1 MPRFSTPHPY
11 ENLASLTSPV
21 HHSLE
26 NDSDEKVLERKF
38 HRLSHIE
45 QDRVISL
52 IGERAIQEQ
61 ENDDTLFL
69 SDLRFGDQRPN
80 GADHERDSPD
90 VHTPSTPVQQTQVD
104 PDDKLMLGTGTE
116 RPPLSRSASAE
127 VAKARQVMGI
137 DSPRV
142 PLSERRLK
150 RRKGRMLSGLLSPR
164 LIKDEALELKQF
176 ALSPLEK
183 RVNGFS
189 PVSRSTNGSGRSS
202 GDTMHMS
209 LT

>member
-1 MPRFSTPHPY
+1 M
-11 ENLASLTSPV
+11 
-21 HHSLE
+21 
-26 NDSDEKVLERKF
+26 
-38 HRLSHIE
+38 SHIE

-52 IGERAIQEQ
+52 IGDRAVQE
-61 ENDDTLFL
+61 EEIDDSLFL
-69 SDLRFGDQRPN
+69 SNLRFGDQVPN
-80 GADHERDSPD
+80 GANHVDQREGLD
-90 VHTPSTPVQQTQVD
+90 TPSTPVQQIRPD
-104 PDDKLMLGTGTE
+104 PDDKLMMGTGTE

-137 DSPRV
+137 DSPRA

-164 LIKDEALELKQF
+164 LIKDEALELKQL

-202 GDTMHMS
+202 GDTAQLPLM
-209 LT
+209 